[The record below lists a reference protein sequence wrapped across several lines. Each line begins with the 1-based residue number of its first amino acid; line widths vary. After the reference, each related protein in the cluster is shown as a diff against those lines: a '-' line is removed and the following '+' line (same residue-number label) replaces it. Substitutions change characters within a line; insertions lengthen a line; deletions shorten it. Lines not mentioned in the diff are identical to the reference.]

1 MTTYLLYK
9 NTVTLE
15 AMRKTYQSQ
24 ELNVIEEEPIKTDT
38 ELLDFD
44 IKLEN
49 DPAFRKDFVSFH
61 FFNITCNS
69 TLMLTLIYIGWTG
82 IRHIGRLLSGCC
94 VQSYVQVSWRTL
106 CRRLHIPWDKGEEG
120 IQEDEDS
127 EVHWM

>member
-24 ELNVIEEEPIKTDT
+24 DLNVIEEEPIKTDT

-49 DPAFRKDFVSFH
+49 DRAFRKDFVSFH

-69 TLMLTLIYIGWTG
+69 TLMLTLIYIG
-82 IRHIGRLLSGCC
+82 
-94 VQSYVQVSWRTL
+94 
-106 CRRLHIPWDKGEEG
+106 
-120 IQEDEDS
+120 
-127 EVHWM
+127 